1 MRAKGVRRY
10 PSRDRKCFK
19 KLNLVGLQ
27 QLLTPPAGN
36 SDARVVA
43 WRIDEAVER
52 GEINN
57 TVEGKTTGLLW
68 ILGREQ
74 PVALDLTGD
83 CWRDLAGTR
92 LSFRNPVPKPQAN
105 MDLSPVQ
112 KGVVGDMTASRK
124 NKVPLVS
131 DEEFAAMYAARQQI
145 PYCWKNTLYLEWFSE
160 ANGRVVIETC
170 DFELELSERVWEMD
184 DDAEEAQK
192 LANMQA
198 MRDFM
203 NNLVRRI
210 EPADR
215 SMDSGEEEDEF
226 QWEERL
232 KESDRLADA
241 YQEVLEKYLD
251 DPDAERKEAFA
262 MGWDGLLE
270 ALAEEK
276 EEASPP
282 DPDWTPEAAEED
294 DEWDEEAE
302 FRQHPL
308 QEKAQ
313 DLVLRSVDLTRAG
326 GEHASVVILN
336 TALMQVAGKLAGALN
351 GDYERETGYVLAML
365 KRCLGWQNDALAA
378 CSELVGVADDPD
390 HCRALEALRDTIF
403 EIREEI
409 VNLRKELKEN

>member
-1 MRAKGVRRY
+1 M
-10 PSRDRKCFK
+10 
-19 KLNLVGLQ
+19 
-27 QLLTPPAGN
+27 
-36 SDARVVA
+36 
-43 WRIDEAVER
+43 R
-52 GEINN
+52 GEIDN
-57 TVEGKTTGLLW
+57 TVEGKTTGRLW
-68 ILGREQ
+68 VLGRGE
-74 PVALDLTGD
+74 PVLLDLTGD

-92 LSFRNPVPKPQAN
+92 LTFRNPVPKPQGN
-105 MDLSPVQ
+105 SDLSPVQ
-112 KGVVGDMTASRK
+112 RGVVGDMTASRK

-131 DEEFAAMYAARQQI
+131 DEEFSAMYAARREI
-145 PYCWKNTLYLEWFSE
+145 PFCWKNTLYLEWFSE
-160 ANGRVVIETC
+160 TNGRVVIETC

-203 NNLVRRI
+203 NLLVKRT
-210 EPADR
+210 EAADR
-215 SMDSGEEEDEF
+215 PVDSGDEEDEF

-270 ALAEEK
+270 ALADESEAPQVPEPSWKAGEDGEE
-276 EEASPP
+276 ENE
-282 DPDWTPEAAEED
+282 WEED
-294 DEWDEEAE
+294 ADM
-302 FRQHPL
+302 RQHPL

-313 DLVLRSVDLTRAG
+313 DLVMRGIDLTRAG
-326 GEHASVVILN
+326 EDHPSAAALN
-336 TALMQVAGKLAGALN
+336 SALMQVAGKLAGALN
-351 GDYERETGYVLAML
+351 GDYERETGYILAML

-378 CSELVGVADDPD
+378 CSELVAAANDPD
-390 HCRALEALRDTIF
+390 HGRALEALRDSIF
-403 EIREEI
+403 QIREEI

>member
-1 MRAKGVRRY
+1 M
-10 PSRDRKCFK
+10 
-19 KLNLVGLQ
+19 L
-27 QLLTPPAGN
+27 
-36 SDARVVA
+36 RVVA
-43 WRIDEAVER
+43 WKIDEAVER
-52 GEINN
+52 GEIDN
-57 TVEGKTTGLLW
+57 TVEGKTTGRLW
-68 ILGREQ
+68 IVGREQ
-74 PVALDLTGD
+74 AVVLDLTGD

-92 LSFRNPVPKPQAN
+92 LSFRNPAPKPQGS
-105 MDLSPVQ
+105 MDLHPVQ

-131 DEEFAAMYAARQQI
+131 DEEFSSMYAARQQI
-145 PYCWKNTLYLEWFSE
+145 PFCWKNTLYLEWFSE

-170 DFELELSERVWEMD
+170 DFELELSEHLWEMD

-203 NNLVRRI
+203 NHLVRRV

-215 SMDSGEEEDEF
+215 PVDSGEEEDEF

-276 EEASPP
+276 ESAVPAEPTWA
-282 DPDWTPEAAEED
+282 PEDAEED

-326 GEHASVVILN
+326 GEHASAVALN

-378 CSELVGVADDPD
+378 CGELVAVADDPD
-390 HCRALEALRDTIF
+390 HSRALVALRATIF

>member
-1 MRAKGVRRY
+1 M
-10 PSRDRKCFK
+10 
-19 KLNLVGLQ
+19 
-27 QLLTPPAGN
+27 
-36 SDARVVA
+36 
-43 WRIDEAVER
+43 
-52 GEINN
+52 
-57 TVEGKTTGLLW
+57 
-68 ILGREQ
+68 
-74 PVALDLTGD
+74 LDLTGD

-105 MDLSPVQ
+105 MDLFPVQ
-112 KGVVGDMTASRK
+112 QGVVGDMTASRK

-145 PYCWKNTLYLEWFSE
+145 PFCWKNTLYLEWFSE

-210 EPADR
+210 DPSDRTAD
-215 SMDSGEEEDEF
+215 SEEEDEF

-276 EEASPP
+276 EGKLPP
-282 DPDWTPEAAEED
+282 EPVWTPDETED
-294 DEWDEEAE
+294 DDWDEEAE

-326 GEHASVVILN
+326 GEHASAVTLN
-336 TALMQVAGKLAGALN
+336 TALMQVAGKLAGASN

-378 CSELVGVADDPD
+378 CSELAAVADDPD
-390 HCRALEALRDTIF
+390 HRRALEALKDAVF

-409 VNLRKELKEN
+409 VNLRKELKKN

>member
-1 MRAKGVRRY
+1 MFR
-10 PSRDRKCFK
+10 
-19 KLNLVGLQ
+19 
-27 QLLTPPAGN
+27 N
-36 SDARVVA
+36 STEVA
-43 WRIDEAVER
+43 WRIDEAVVS
-52 GEINN
+52 GEIDN
-57 TVEGKTTGLLW
+57 TVEGKTTGRLW
-68 ILGREQ
+68 LHGRQ
-74 PVALDLTGD
+74 DPVMLDLTGD

-92 LSFRNPVPKPQAN
+92 LSFRNPEPKPQTN
-105 MDLSPVQ
+105 TDLAPLQ
-112 KGVVGDMTASRK
+112 RGVVGDMTASRK

-131 DEEFAAMYAARQQI
+131 NEEFSAMYAARQEI
-145 PYCWKNTLYLEWFSE
+145 PFCWKNTLYLEWFSE
-160 ANGRVVIETC
+160 TNGRVVIETC
-170 DFELELSERVWEMD
+170 DFELSLSERVWEMD
-184 DDAEEAQK
+184 DDSEEAQK

-203 NNLVRRI
+203 NLLVRRI

-215 SMDSGEEEDEF
+215 PVDTGEEEDEF

-270 ALAEEK
+270 ALADES
-276 EEASPP
+276 EAPQP
-282 DPDWTPEAAEED
+282 VETAWTPEEPSAEDWEEED
-294 DEWDEEAE
+294 ADM
-302 FRQHPL
+302 RQHPL

-313 DLVLRSVDLTRAG
+313 DLVIRGIDLTRAG
-326 GEHASVVILN
+326 EEHPSVALLN
-336 TALMQVAGKLAGALN
+336 AALMQVAGKLAGALN

-378 CSELVGVADDPD
+378 CGELIRSTSDND
-390 HCRALEALRDTIF
+390 HGRALEALKDSIF

>member
-1 MRAKGVRRY
+1 M
-10 PSRDRKCFK
+10 
-19 KLNLVGLQ
+19 
-27 QLLTPPAGN
+27 
-36 SDARVVA
+36 A
-43 WRIDEAVER
+43 WRIDEAVVR
-52 GEINN
+52 GEIDN
-57 TVEGKTTGLLW
+57 TVEGRTSGRIWL
-68 ILGREQ
+68 LGREE
-74 PVALDLTGD
+74 PVELDLAGD
-83 CWRDLAGTR
+83 CWRDLAGSR
-92 LSFRNPVPKPQAN
+92 LVFRNPGPKPQPN
-105 MDLSPVQ
+105 TDLSTPQ
-112 KGVVGDMTASRK
+112 RGVVGDMTASRK

-131 DEEFAAMYAARQQI
+131 NEELAALYAARQEI
-145 PYCWKNTLYLEWFSE
+145 PFCWKNTLYLEWFSE
-160 ANGRVVIETC
+160 TNGRVVIETC
-170 DFELELSERVWEMD
+170 DFALELSERVWEMD

-203 NNLVRRI
+203 NQLVRRI

-215 SMDSGEEEDEF
+215 PSGSTDEEDEF

-270 ALAEEK
+270 ALAEET
-276 EEASPP
+276 EAPEP
-282 DPDWTPEAAEED
+282 VEAGWQPEAGDEE
-294 DEWDEEAE
+294 EWDEEADM
-302 FRQHPL
+302 RQHPL
-308 QEKAQ
+308 QAEAQ
-313 DLVLRSVDLTRAG
+313 ELVIRAIGLTRAG
-326 GEHASVVILN
+326 EDHPAILVLN

-378 CSELVGVADDPD
+378 CSELIAAAEDKDQKG
-390 HCRALEALRDTIF
+390 ALEALKGTVF

-409 VNLRKELKEN
+409 VNLRKKLKEN

>member
-1 MRAKGVRRY
+1 MLHR
-10 PSRDRKCFK
+10 
-19 KLNLVGLQ
+19 
-27 QLLTPPAGN
+27 
-36 SDARVVA
+36 VA
-43 WRIDEAVER
+43 WRIDDALER
-52 GEINN
+52 GEIDN
-57 TVEGKTTGLLW
+57 TVEGKTTGRLW
-68 ILGREQ
+68 IFGRAQ
-74 PVALDLTGD
+74 PVLLDLTGD

-92 LSFRNPVPKPQAN
+92 LTFRNPAPKAQVN
-105 MDLSPVQ
+105 MDLFPIQ
-112 KGVVGDMTASRK
+112 HGVVGDMTASRK

-131 DEEFAAMYAARQQI
+131 DDEFAAMYAARQQI
-145 PYCWKNTLYLEWFSE
+145 PFCWKNTLYLEWFSE
-160 ANGRVVIETC
+160 RNGRVVIETC
-170 DFELELSERVWEMD
+170 DFELELSERTWEMD

-203 NNLVRRI
+203 NHLVRRI

-215 SMDSGEEEDEF
+215 NVDSSGEEEDEF

-270 ALAEEK
+270 ALAEES
-276 EEASPP
+276 EAPPPVEPSWSP
-282 DPDWTPEAAEED
+282 DDSADD
-294 DEWDEEAE
+294 DEEVYDDDADM
-302 FRQHPL
+302 RQHPL
-308 QEKAQ
+308 QAKAQ
-313 DLVLRSVDLTRAG
+313 EVVIRGIDLTRAG
-326 GEHASVVILN
+326 DEHPAAAALGS
-336 TALMQVAGKLAGALN
+336 ALMQVAGKLAGALN

-378 CSELVGVADDPD
+378 CSELVAAATDND
-390 HCRALEALRDTIF
+390 HSRALEALRDSIF

-409 VNLRKELKEN
+409 VNLRKELKRN

>member
-1 MRAKGVRRY
+1 M
-10 PSRDRKCFK
+10 
-19 KLNLVGLQ
+19 L
-27 QLLTPPAGN
+27 
-36 SDARVVA
+36 RVVA

-52 GEINN
+52 GEIDN
-57 TVEGKTTGLLW
+57 TVEGKTTGVLW

-74 PVALDLTGD
+74 PVVLDLTGD

-105 MDLSPVQ
+105 MDLFPLQ
-112 KGVVGDMTASRK
+112 QGVVGDMTASRK

-145 PYCWKNTLYLEWFSE
+145 PFCWKNTLYLEWFSE

-210 EPADR
+210 DPSDRTAD
-215 SMDSGEEEDEF
+215 SEEEDEF

-276 EEASPP
+276 EGKLPP
-282 DPDWTPEAAEED
+282 EPVWTPDETED
-294 DEWDEEAE
+294 DDWDEEAE

-326 GEHASVVILN
+326 GEHASAVTLN

-378 CSELVGVADDPD
+378 CSELAAVADDPD
-390 HCRALEALRDTIF
+390 HRRALEALKDAVF

-409 VNLRKELKEN
+409 VNLRKELKKN

>member
-1 MRAKGVRRY
+1 M
-10 PSRDRKCFK
+10 
-19 KLNLVGLQ
+19 L
-27 QLLTPPAGN
+27 
-36 SDARVVA
+36 RVVA
-43 WRIDEAVER
+43 WKIDEAVER
-52 GEINN
+52 GEIDN
-57 TVEGKTTGLLW
+57 TVEGKTTGRLW
-68 ILGREQ
+68 IVGREQ
-74 PVALDLTGD
+74 AVVLDLAGD

-92 LSFRNPVPKPQAN
+92 LSFRNPVPKPQGS

-131 DEEFAAMYAARQQI
+131 DEEFSSMYAARQQI
-145 PYCWKNTLYLEWFSE
+145 PFCWKNTLYLEWFSE

-170 DFELELSERVWEMD
+170 DFELELSEHVWEMD

-203 NNLVRRI
+203 NHLVRRI

-215 SMDSGEEEDEF
+215 PVDSGEEEDEF

-276 EEASPP
+276 ESAVPAEPTWA
-282 DPDWTPEAAEED
+282 PEDAEED

-326 GEHASVVILN
+326 GEHASAVALN

-378 CSELVGVADDPD
+378 CGELVAVADDPD
-390 HCRALEALRDTIF
+390 HSRALMALRDTIF

>member
-1 MRAKGVRRY
+1 M
-10 PSRDRKCFK
+10 
-19 KLNLVGLQ
+19 
-27 QLLTPPAGN
+27 
-36 SDARVVA
+36 A
-43 WRIDEAVER
+43 WRIDDAVER
-52 GEINN
+52 GEIDN

-68 ILGREQ
+68 LLGREQ
-74 PVALDLTGD
+74 PVVLDLTGD

-92 LSFRNPVPKPQAN
+92 LTFRNPEPKPQSN
-105 MDLSPVQ
+105 TGLHPIQ
-112 KGVVGDMTASRK
+112 HGVVGDMTASRK
-124 NKVPLVS
+124 NKVPMVS

-145 PYCWKNTLYLEWFSE
+145 PFCWKNTLYLEWFSE
-160 ANGRVVIETC
+160 FNGRVVIETC
-170 DFELELSERVWEMD
+170 DFELELSDRMWEMD

-203 NNLVRRI
+203 GRLVARV
-210 EPADR
+210 EHADR
-215 SMDSGEEEDEF
+215 DVDDGGEEDEF

-270 ALAEEK
+270 ALAEESEAPPPP
-276 EEASPP
+276 EEPAWLAGN
-282 DPDWTPEAAEED
+282 DAEDED
-294 DEWDEEAE
+294 DEDADM
-302 FRQHPL
+302 RQHPL
-308 QEKAQ
+308 QAKAQ
-313 DLVLRSVDLTRAG
+313 DVVIRGIDLSRAG
-326 GEHASVVILN
+326 EEHPAAATL
-336 TALMQVAGKLAGALN
+336 TGALMQVAGKLAGALN

-378 CSELVGVADDPD
+378 CSELVIASTDPD
-390 HCRALEALRDTIF
+390 HTRALKALRESIF

-409 VNLRKELKEN
+409 VNLRKELKGN

>member
-1 MRAKGVRRY
+1 M
-10 PSRDRKCFK
+10 
-19 KLNLVGLQ
+19 
-27 QLLTPPAGN
+27 
-36 SDARVVA
+36 A
-43 WRIDEAVER
+43 WRIDEALER
-52 GEINN
+52 GEIDN
-57 TVEGKTTGLLW
+57 TVEGKTVGRLW
-68 ILGREQ
+68 ILGREE
-74 PVALDLTGD
+74 PVLLDLAGD
-83 CWRDLAGTR
+83 CWRDLAGSR
-92 LSFRNPVPKPQAN
+92 LTFRNPAPKPQAS
-105 MDLSPVQ
+105 MDLAAVQ
-112 KGVVGDMTASRK
+112 QGVVGDMTASRK

-145 PYCWKNTLYLEWFSE
+145 PFCWKNTLYLEWFSE
-160 ANGRVVIETC
+160 RNGRVVIETC
-170 DFELELSERVWEMD
+170 DFELKLSDHTWEMD

-203 NNLVRRI
+203 NDLVRRI

-215 SMDSGEEEDEF
+215 KVDDDGEEDEF

-270 ALAEEK
+270 ALAEES
-276 EEASPP
+276 EAPSPEP
-282 DPDWTPEAAEED
+282 AAWTPEASGDEED
-294 DEWDEEAE
+294 WDDDAE
-302 FRQHPL
+302 MRQHPL
-308 QEKAQ
+308 QAKAQ
-313 DLVLRSVDLTRAG
+313 DVVIRGIDLTRAG
-326 GEHASVVILN
+326 DEHPAAAVLN
-336 TALMQVAGKLAGALN
+336 SALMQVAGKLAGALN

-378 CSELVGVADDPD
+378 CSELVNAAAGDPD
-390 HCRALEALRDTIF
+390 HFRALEALRDSIF

-409 VNLRKELKEN
+409 VNLRKELKNN

>member
-1 MRAKGVRRY
+1 M
-10 PSRDRKCFK
+10 
-19 KLNLVGLQ
+19 
-27 QLLTPPAGN
+27 
-36 SDARVVA
+36 A
-43 WRIDEAVER
+43 WRIDEAVVR
-52 GEINN
+52 GEIDN
-57 TVEGKTTGLLW
+57 TVEGKTTGWLW
-68 ILGREQ
+68 LLGREQ
-74 PVALDLTGD
+74 PVELDLTGD

-92 LSFRNPVPKPQAN
+92 LNFRNPEPKPQPN
-105 MDLSPVQ
+105 TDLASPQ

-131 DEEFAAMYAARQQI
+131 NEEFAAMYAARQQI
-145 PYCWKNTLYLEWFSE
+145 PFCWKNTLYLEWFSE
-160 ANGRVVIETC
+160 ENGRVVIETC
-170 DFELELSERVWEMD
+170 DFALELSEHVWEMD

-203 NNLVRRI
+203 NVLVRRI
-210 EPADR
+210 EPTDR
-215 SMDSGEEEDEF
+215 PGDDGDEEDEF

-270 ALAEEK
+270 ALAEEN
-276 EEASPP
+276 ESPEPVEAPT
-282 DPDWTPEAAEED
+282 WKPEDSERED
-294 DEWDEEAE
+294 WDEEADM
-302 FRQHPL
+302 RQHPL
-308 QEKAQ
+308 QARAQ
-313 DLVLRSVDLTRAG
+313 DLVIRGIDLTRAG
-326 GEHASVVILN
+326 GEHPAGPTLN
-336 TALMQVAGKLAGALN
+336 AALMQVAGKLAGALN

-378 CSELVGVADDPD
+378 CSELIAAADDND
-390 HCRALEALRDTIF
+390 HSRALEALKDSIF

>member
-1 MRAKGVRRY
+1 M
-10 PSRDRKCFK
+10 
-19 KLNLVGLQ
+19 
-27 QLLTPPAGN
+27 
-36 SDARVVA
+36 A
-43 WRIDEAVER
+43 WRIDEAVVR
-52 GEINN
+52 GEIDN
-57 TVEGKTTGLLW
+57 TVEGKTTGWLW
-68 ILGREQ
+68 LLGREQ
-74 PVALDLTGD
+74 PVELDLTGD
-83 CWRDLAGTR
+83 CWRDLAGTKLR
-92 LSFRNPVPKPQAN
+92 FRNPEPKPQAST
-105 MDLSPVQ
+105 DLESPQ

-131 DEEFAAMYAARQQI
+131 GEEFAAMYAARQQI
-145 PYCWKNTLYLEWFSE
+145 PFCWKNTLYLEWFSE
-160 ANGRVVIETC
+160 TNGRVVIETC
-170 DFELELSERVWEMD
+170 DFALELSEHVWEMD

-203 NNLVRRI
+203 NLLVRRI
-210 EPADR
+210 EPTDR
-215 SMDSGEEEDEF
+215 PGDDGDDEEDEF

-270 ALAEEK
+270 ALAEEN
-276 EEASPP
+276 E
-282 DPDWTPEAAEED
+282 TPEPVEATWQPEESD
-294 DEWDEEAE
+294 DENWDEDADM
-302 FRQHPL
+302 RQHPL
-308 QEKAQ
+308 QAKAQ
-313 DLVLRSVDLTRAG
+313 ELVIRGIDLTRAG
-326 GEHASVVILN
+326 GEHPAAPALN
-336 TALMQVAGKLAGALN
+336 SALMQVAGKLAGALN

-378 CSELVGVADDPD
+378 CSELISAADDND
-390 HCRALEALRDTIF
+390 HSRALEALKDTIF

>member
-1 MRAKGVRRY
+1 MIG
-10 PSRDRKCFK
+10 S
-19 KLNLVGLQ
+19 
-27 QLLTPPAGN
+27 
-36 SDARVVA
+36 VA
-43 WRIDEAVER
+43 WRIDEALER
-52 GEINN
+52 GEIDN
-57 TVEGKTTGLLW
+57 TVLGKTTGLLW

-92 LSFRNPVPKPQAN
+92 LKFRNPTPKPQAN
-105 MDLSPVQ
+105 MDLFPLQ
-112 KGVVGDMTASRK
+112 QGVVGDMTASRK
-124 NKVPLVS
+124 NKVPTVS
-131 DEEFAAMYAARQQI
+131 DEEFAAMYAARQKI
-145 PYCWKNTLYLEWFSE
+145 PFCWKNTLYLEWFSE

-170 DFELELSERVWEMD
+170 DFELELSERQWEMD
-184 DDAEEAQK
+184 EDEEEAQK

-203 NNLVRRI
+203 NKLVSRI
-210 EPADR
+210 EPAER
-215 SMDSGEEEDEF
+215 GSESLEEEDEF

-270 ALAEEK
+270 SMAQEK
-276 EEASPP
+276 ESPTP
-282 DPDWTPEAAEED
+282 PEPGWQPEDSEDEGWDP
-294 DEWDEEAE
+294 EAE

-313 DLVLRSVDLTRAG
+313 DLVLRSYDLTRAG
-326 GEHASVVILN
+326 GEHAAAVTLN

-378 CSELVGVADDPD
+378 CGELVTVAEDPD
-390 HCRALEALRDTIF
+390 HGRALEALRDSIF